1 MTESGYFYNS
11 KENTDICKTKE
22 YYLRNV
28 KRIAK
33 INMAFKLMQ
42 YIPCLVLILLFI
54 LPLIKANFLSEQV
67 NISILDMLISTSTTY
82 TVKGN
87 VATILS
93 ADLCNI
99 PIEKYNNFFMA
110 LLEIFASSDV
120 SYIGNLILF
129 FSFFA
134 FIIYFVL
141 RSIIGIIPCLIKAN
155 VERSLKHTNMETLK
169 QIHALDFYSIE
180 SNHKT
185 AELLKAKGFI
195 GNLIG
200 FLFLIVVS
208 VYFPCKILAFLYGVE
223 SITVNPIFTIFTI
236 ISLLMVIFGQ
246 VCSYYYG
253 IKYHY
258 TLQISKLLKGIKQER
273 NRF

>member
-1 MTESGYFYNS
+1 MEIENLNNT
-11 KENTDICKTKE
+11 KENVDAIYKTKE
-22 YYLRNV
+22 YYVNSV
-28 KRIAK
+28 KRVAR
-33 INMAFKLMQ
+33 INMAFKLIQ
-42 YIPCLVLILLFI
+42 YVPCFILVLLFV
-54 LPLIKANFLSEQV
+54 LPLIKVNYLSGQV
-67 NISILDMLISTSTTY
+67 NVSILDMLISTSATE

-134 FIIYFVL
+134 FVVYLVL
-141 RSIIGIIPCLIKAN
+141 RPVIGIIPCLIKAN
-155 VERSLKHTNMETLK
+155 VERSLKRADMETLK
-169 QIHALDFYSIE
+169 QIRALDFYSIE

-200 FLFLIVVS
+200 FIFLIAVS
-208 VYFPCKILAFLYGVE
+208 VYFPCKILTFLYSVE
-223 SITVNPIFTIFTI
+223 SVTVNPIFTIFTI
-236 ISLLMVIFGQ
+236 LSLSMVIFGQ

-258 TLQISKLLKGIKQER
+258 TLRISKLLKGIK
-273 NRF
+273 